1 MPSSFRIGGEM
12 MGNTYKD
19 KNGYKR
25 YKDSD
30 NLVHKHVA
38 ERKLGRKLLSGE
50 VVHHKNRNKQDNSR
64 KNLWVF
70 KSQKK
75 HYETHKKDQKK
86 TGRW

>member
-1 MPSSFRIGGEM
+1 M

-19 KNGYKR
+19 KKGYKH

-30 NLVHKHVA
+30 KLVHRHVA
-38 ERKLGRKLLSGE
+38 ERKLGRKLNAGE

-64 KNLWVF
+64 NNLWVF

-75 HYETHKKDQKK
+75 HYKTHKKDEKK